1 MRKEIALIVA
11 AGCIGASAA
20 TSNYD
25 LLGRRG
31 SQMNSPMVYKNIDY
45 AKTKKE
51 NQQKNE
57 PLPETRSL
65 QKSGMKGSYSA
76 IAGTLNTFEPW
87 YRRLNLMRCP
97 ASGSCSSGYYER
109 GQYLQKANEAFI
121 SAIPY
126 LRTSCSNPPSCSQSQ
141 QLHNYPAKYPYTA
154 YTAHT
159 EMTNNTTYASTFNQ
173 VESGYG
179 FGSWLYLSSSLE
191 PGANRLFNDRS
202 DILCNLS
209 KYCYVSD
216 WLDGDAGDIGVFM
229 GVDALPVRLGNNAFV
244 PSYFKPQS
252 GESYNPA
259 PGYEKRES
267 QTYALLTA
275 ATTHASTVYAPA
287 VNHAHVYV
295 GKTDPKNPANAEP
308 QIVVGVRNNNIG
320 TTKWSA
326 YNAQAKALDNFIYQ
340 YRTLEFVPSGNYGHV
355 SGQTKMFGRAL
366 AANAVTVGAVH
377 LVNQNGNY
385 PLQVAP
391 YTSVTAQNYEGV
403 QKPEIYNFDRM
414 YGNNEMTR
422 TYRSDMVYPPLYDGT
437 EVAATLTAGMA
448 ANLLASNP
456 FYYWHPEVV
465 KALLLSSR
473 NGHPIAS
480 PYVNNQVTETV
491 PDYEYL
497 VFSEDVMN
505 KKYDYVSKYWNGDIN
520 KLRTRVL
527 SNGKSAIDFFI
538 ENPNYG
544 LSSSAVRPINA
555 AIAWLNSGDDIEHWG
570 GATPQDF
577 DLHVFGSPTTN
588 VNDILTPPIT
598 TSSTSENSY
607 EMVENITN
615 TNVKYLMFRIVLYA
629 DHCGV
634 NNVGQIALG
643 FNMSRRVN

>member
-1 MRKEIALIVA
+1 MKKQIAMIVV
-11 AGCIGASAA
+11 AGCIGAGAA
-20 TSNYD
+20 TNNYD

-31 SQMNSPMVYKNIDY
+31 SQMNSPMVYKNVDY
-45 AKTKKE
+45 SKTKKE
-51 NQQKNE
+51 KQQVE
-57 PLPETRSL
+57 ESLPEVHSL

-76 IAGTLNTFEPW
+76 IAGTFNTLEKNRN
-87 YRRLNLMRCP
+87 RRFSLVSCP
-97 ASGSCSSGYYER
+97 ASGSCSNNYYPYEF
-109 GQYLQKANEAFI
+109 QYRSAANNVFI
-121 SAIPY
+121 DVFQY
-126 LRTSCSNPPSCSQSQ
+126 RYQS
-141 QLHNYPAKYPYTA
+141 YSAKYPYTA

-159 EMTNNTTYASTFNQ
+159 DSTYNTTYSSTFHQVASGYSANQ
-173 VESGYG
+173 WYYLPSNLESGATV
-179 FGSWLYLSSSLE
+179 LY
-191 PGANRLFNDRS
+191 NDRN

-209 KYCYVSD
+209 KYCYVSN
-216 WLDGDAGDIGVFM
+216 WLDDDGADVGVFM

-244 PSYFKPQS
+244 PSYFKPQAA
-252 GESYNPA
+252 ESYNPA

-275 ATTHASTVYAPA
+275 TTTHASSYYPPA
-287 VNHAHVYV
+287 TNFARVYV
-295 GKTDPKNPANAEP
+295 GKTNPQNPASAVP
-308 QIVVGVRNNNIG
+308 QIVMGVRSNNIG

-355 SGQTKMFGRAL
+355 NGQTKMFGRAL

-391 YTSVTAQNYEGV
+391 YTSVTASNYQGV
-403 QKPEIYNFDRM
+403 QKPEIYNFDHM
-414 YGNNEMTR
+414 YANNEMTR
-422 TYRSDMVYPPLYDGT
+422 SYTSSMVYPPLYEGT
-437 EVAATLTAGMA
+437 EAAAALTAGMVE
-448 ANLLASNP
+448 NLLAVNP

-480 PYVNNQVTETV
+480 PYVNGQVTETV

-497 VFSEDVMN
+497 VFNEYAEN
-505 KKYDYVSKYWNGDIN
+505 KKYDYVSKYWNGDIA
-520 KLRTRVL
+520 KLRSRVL
-527 SNGKSAIDFFI
+527 SNGQSAIDFFI

-577 DLHVFGSPTTN
+577 DLQVFGSPTTN

>member
-1 MRKEIALIVA
+1 MKKQIAMIVV
-11 AGCIGASAA
+11 AGCIGAGAA
-20 TSNYD
+20 TNNYD

-31 SQMNSPMVYKNIDY
+31 SQMNSPMVYKNVDY
-45 AKTKKE
+45 SKTKKE
-51 NQQKNE
+51 KQQVE
-57 PLPETRSL
+57 ESLPEVHSL

-76 IAGTLNTFEPW
+76 IAGTFNTLEKNRN
-87 YRRLNLMRCP
+87 RRFSLVSCP
-97 ASGSCSSGYYER
+97 ASGSCSNNYYPYEF
-109 GQYLQKANEAFI
+109 QYRSAANNVFI
-121 SAIPY
+121 DVFQY
-126 LRTSCSNPPSCSQSQ
+126 RYQS
-141 QLHNYPAKYPYTA
+141 YSAKYPYAA
-154 YTAHT
+154 YLAHT
-159 EMTNNTTYASTFNQ
+159 DSTYNTTYSSTFHQVASGYSANQ
-173 VESGYG
+173 WYYLPSNLESGATV
-179 FGSWLYLSSSLE
+179 LY
-191 PGANRLFNDRS
+191 NDRN

-209 KYCYVSD
+209 KYCYVSN
-216 WLDGDAGDIGVFM
+216 WLDDDGADVGVFM

-244 PSYFKPQS
+244 PSYFKPQAA
-252 GESYNPA
+252 ESYNPA

-275 ATTHASTVYAPA
+275 TTTHASSYYPPA
-287 VNHAHVYV
+287 TNFARVYV
-295 GKTDPKNPANAEP
+295 GKTNPQNPASAVP
-308 QIVVGVRNNNIG
+308 QIVMGVRSNNIG

-355 SGQTKMFGRAL
+355 NGQTKMFGRAL

-391 YTSVTAQNYEGV
+391 YTSVTASNYQGV
-403 QKPEIYNFDRM
+403 QKPEIYNFDHM
-414 YGNNEMTR
+414 YADNEMTR
-422 TYRSDMVYPPLYDGT
+422 SYTSSMVYPPLYEGT
-437 EVAATLTAGMA
+437 EAAAALTAGMVE
-448 ANLLASNP
+448 NLLAVNP

-480 PYVNNQVTETV
+480 PYVNGQVTETV

-497 VFSEDVMN
+497 VFNEYAEN
-505 KKYDYVSKYWNGDIN
+505 KKYDYVSKYWNGDIA
-520 KLRTRVL
+520 KLRSRVL
-527 SNGKSAIDFFI
+527 SNGQSAIDFFI

-577 DLHVFGSPTTN
+577 DLQVFGSPTTN

-607 EMVENITN
+607 EMVDNITN

>member
-1 MRKEIALIVA
+1 MKKQIAMIVV
-11 AGCIGASAA
+11 AGCIGAGAA
-20 TSNYD
+20 TNNYD

-31 SQMNSPMVYKNIDY
+31 SQMNSPMVYKNVDY
-45 AKTKKE
+45 SKTKKE
-51 NQQKNE
+51 KQQVE
-57 PLPETRSL
+57 ESLPEVHSL

-76 IAGTLNTFEPW
+76 IAGTFNTLEKNRN
-87 YRRLNLMRCP
+87 RRFSLVSCP
-97 ASGSCSSGYYER
+97 ASGSCSNNYYPYEF
-109 GQYLQKANEAFI
+109 QYRSAANNVFI
-121 SAIPY
+121 DVFQY
-126 LRTSCSNPPSCSQSQ
+126 RYQS
-141 QLHNYPAKYPYTA
+141 YSAKYPYTA

-159 EMTNNTTYASTFNQ
+159 DSTYNTTYSSTFHQVASGYSANQ
-173 VESGYG
+173 WYYLPSNLESGATV
-179 FGSWLYLSSSLE
+179 LY
-191 PGANRLFNDRS
+191 NDRN

-209 KYCYVSD
+209 KYCYVSN
-216 WLDGDAGDIGVFM
+216 WLDDDGADVGVFM

-244 PSYFKPQS
+244 PSYFKPQAA
-252 GESYNPA
+252 ESYNPA

-275 ATTHASTVYAPA
+275 TTTHASSYYPPA
-287 VNHAHVYV
+287 TNFARVYV
-295 GKTDPKNPANAEP
+295 GKTNPQNPASAVP
-308 QIVVGVRNNNIG
+308 QIVMGVRSNNIG

-355 SGQTKMFGRAL
+355 NGQTKMFGRAL

-403 QKPEIYNFDRM
+403 QKPEIYNFDHM
-414 YGNNEMTR
+414 YANNEMTR
-422 TYRSDMVYPPLYDGT
+422 SYTSSMVYPPLYEGT
-437 EVAATLTAGMA
+437 EAAAALTAGMVE
-448 ANLLASNP
+448 NLLAVNP

-480 PYVNNQVTETV
+480 PYVNGQVTETV

-497 VFSEDVMN
+497 VFNEYAEN
-505 KKYDYVSKYWNGDIN
+505 KKYDYVSKYWNGDIA
-520 KLRTRVL
+520 KLRSRVL
-527 SNGKSAIDFFI
+527 SNGQSAIDFFI

-577 DLHVFGSPTTN
+577 DLQVFGSPTTN

-607 EMVENITN
+607 EMVDNITN

>member
-1 MRKEIALIVA
+1 MKKQIAMIVV
-11 AGCIGASAA
+11 AGCIGAGAA
-20 TSNYD
+20 TNNYD

-31 SQMNSPMVYKNIDY
+31 SQMNSPMVYKNVDY
-45 AKTKKE
+45 SKTKKE
-51 NQQKNE
+51 KQQVE
-57 PLPETRSL
+57 ESLPEVHSL

-76 IAGTLNTFEPW
+76 IAGTFNTLEKNRN
-87 YRRLNLMRCP
+87 RRFSLVSCP
-97 ASGSCSSGYYER
+97 ASGSCSNNYYPYEF
-109 GQYLQKANEAFI
+109 QYRSAANNVFI
-121 SAIPY
+121 DVFQY
-126 LRTSCSNPPSCSQSQ
+126 RYQS
-141 QLHNYPAKYPYTA
+141 YSAKYPYTA

-159 EMTNNTTYASTFNQ
+159 DSTYNTTYSSTFHQVASGYSANQ
-173 VESGYG
+173 WYYLPSNLESGATV
-179 FGSWLYLSSSLE
+179 LY
-191 PGANRLFNDRS
+191 NDRN

-209 KYCYVSD
+209 KYCYVSN
-216 WLDGDAGDIGVFM
+216 WLDDDGADVGVFM

-244 PSYFKPQS
+244 PSYFKPQAA
-252 GESYNPA
+252 ESYNPA

-275 ATTHASTVYAPA
+275 TTTHASSYYPPA
-287 VNHAHVYV
+287 TNFARVYV
-295 GKTDPKNPANAEP
+295 GKTNPQNPASAVP
-308 QIVVGVRNNNIG
+308 QIVMGVRSNNIG

-355 SGQTKMFGRAL
+355 NGQTKMFGRAL

-391 YTSVTAQNYEGV
+391 YTSVTASNYQGV
-403 QKPEIYNFDRM
+403 QKPEIYNFDHM
-414 YGNNEMTR
+414 YADNEMTR
-422 TYRSDMVYPPLYDGT
+422 SYTSSMVYPPLYEGT
-437 EVAATLTAGMA
+437 EAAAALTAGMVE
-448 ANLLASNP
+448 NLLAVNP

-480 PYVNNQVTETV
+480 PYVNGQVTETV

-497 VFSEDVMN
+497 VFNEYAEN
-505 KKYDYVSKYWNGDIN
+505 KKYDYVSKYWNGDIA
-520 KLRTRVL
+520 KLRSRVL
-527 SNGKSAIDFFI
+527 SNGQSAIDFFI

-544 LSSSAVRPINA
+544 LSSSDVRPINA

-577 DLHVFGSPTTN
+577 DLQVFGSPTTN

-607 EMVENITN
+607 EMVDNITN